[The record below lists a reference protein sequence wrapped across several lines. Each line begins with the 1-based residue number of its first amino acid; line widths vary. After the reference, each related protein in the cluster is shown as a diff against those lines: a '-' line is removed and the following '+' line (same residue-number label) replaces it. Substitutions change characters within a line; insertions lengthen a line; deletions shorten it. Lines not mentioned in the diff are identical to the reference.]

1 MRIAV
6 LYPSDPLGFVPSGID
21 SFVRGMLKWAP
32 EDLQYTLFGATT
44 DSLERPIGRE
54 VPIPGKNR
62 EARFIPLLA
71 MDPAGRRARIPLT
84 IRYMWALR
92 RFVARGAVADFDIL
106 HFQRPEPIALFRR
119 DPRPINLV
127 LHQDMSVIRGGS
139 SDILWRY
146 MPWLYEQIEKSA
158 LAAVDHVFCVR
169 QTAVDRYRM
178 TYPDSAG
185 KFDFIPTWVD
195 TDIFAPIAEEDAR
208 SAWRDRVRNDLSL
221 PLDARLLV
229 FVGRLDRQKDPTLL
243 LEAFFLARKREP
255 DLHLVVIGD
264 GALRAALESRI
275 QTAGIGSAV
284 RLLGAVPGH
293 RIAAILKGSDLF
305 VLTSAYEGMPIAV
318 LEALATGL
326 PVVATDVGE
335 IRLVVKEGFNGTIS
349 GERTAEAFA
358 GAIRSA
364 LMCLDSLRG
373 APCVS
378 AAARFA
384 PEAVLGPLY
393 RQDGT
398 KTRTIVEDK
407 KSA

>member
-21 SFVRGMLKWAP
+21 SFVRGILKWAP
-32 EDLQYTLFGATT
+32 EDLHYTLFGATT
-44 DSLERPIGRE
+44 DPLERPVGRE
-54 VPIPGKNR
+54 IPIPGKNR

-92 RFVARGAVADFDIL
+92 KFAARGDVAEFDIL

-146 MPWLYEQIEKSA
+146 MPWLYERVERSA
-158 LAAVDHVFCVR
+158 LAAADHVFCVR

-178 TYPDSAG
+178 TYPDSAD

-195 TDIFAPIAEEDAR
+195 TDIFSPIAKEDAR
-208 SAWRDRVRNDLSL
+208 AACRERVRNELSL

-243 LEAFFLARKREP
+243 LEAFLLARQREP
-255 DLHLVVIGD
+255 DLHLVIIGD
-264 GALRAALESRI
+264 GALRAALESKI
-275 QTAGIGSAV
+275 HAAGIGSAV

-293 RIAAILKGSDLF
+293 RIAGILKGSDLF

-349 GERTAEAFA
+349 GERTADAFA

-364 LMCLDSLRG
+364 LMSLDSLRG
-373 APCVS
+373 VPCVS
-378 AAARFA
+378 AAALFA

-398 KTRTIVEDK
+398 TQTRTIVEDK
-407 KSA
+407 